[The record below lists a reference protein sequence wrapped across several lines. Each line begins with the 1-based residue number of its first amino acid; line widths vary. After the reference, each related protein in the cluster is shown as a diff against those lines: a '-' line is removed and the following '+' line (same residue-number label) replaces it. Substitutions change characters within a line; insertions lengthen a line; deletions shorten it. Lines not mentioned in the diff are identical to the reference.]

1 MDGAARYL
9 RWAGLLVAAFLLLA
23 PLVGDLYVTY
33 LTTEI
38 LIFALFALAFN
49 LVLGHAGLI
58 SFGHAAYFAMGAYAC
73 AILLTRLDWPLIAS
87 FPAAIAFTAVASAAI
102 GAFCVRLTWIYF
114 AMLTLAFAQLVWAV
128 AFKWDDVTGGD
139 TGLIGV
145 SVPAFLETPTV
156 FYYFTLTVVV
166 VCTLLLRA
174 IVNSAFGQIVVATRE
189 NPQRAEFIGVDVRRI
204 RLAVFVISGTFS
216 GVAGA
221 LFALFNR
228 SVFSETAWWTQSAEV
243 LIMTILGG
251 MYSFIGP
258 AVGAATL
265 ILLDRFITDYT
276 EYWPT
281 VLGIIL
287 LAVLFFAPSG
297 LAGLA
302 GAGPTRRA
310 PKDSKDAKD
319 TRAQQI
325 VRRLSGHS

>member
-1 MDGAARYL
+1 MTGLSRIWK
-9 RWAGLLVAAFLLLA
+9 WAGLAVAVYFLVV
-23 PLVGDLYVTY
+23 PLSGDLYITY
-33 LTTEI
+33 LSTEI
-38 LIFALFALAFN
+38 LIFALFAMAFN

-58 SFGHAAYFAMGAYAC
+58 SFGHAAYFSTGAYAC
-73 AILLTRLDWPLIAS
+73 AIFLTRLDWSLLVS
-87 FPAAIAFTAVASAAI
+87 FPAAVAFSAVASLII

-114 AMLTLAFAQLVWAV
+114 AMLTLAFGQLVWAV

-145 SVPAFLETPTV
+145 KVPEFLSNPTT
-156 FYYFTLTVVV
+156 FYYFTLVVV
-166 VCTLLLRA
+166 AVSVVMLHVIA
-174 IVNSAFGQIVVATRE
+174 NSAFGRILAATRE
-189 NPQRAEFIGVDVRRI
+189 NPQRAEFIGVSVRRM
-204 RLAVFVISGTFS
+204 RLLAFVISGTFS

-251 MYSFIGP
+251 MHSFFGP
-258 AVGAATL
+258 AIGAATL
-265 ILLDRFITDYT
+265 IVLDRLITDYT

-281 VLGIIL
+281 VLGVIL

-302 GAGPTRRA
+302 RVRPFHVTTSQNESDAATKRA
-310 PKDSKDAKD
+310 D
-319 TRAQQI
+319 Q
-325 VRRLSGHS
+325 VV